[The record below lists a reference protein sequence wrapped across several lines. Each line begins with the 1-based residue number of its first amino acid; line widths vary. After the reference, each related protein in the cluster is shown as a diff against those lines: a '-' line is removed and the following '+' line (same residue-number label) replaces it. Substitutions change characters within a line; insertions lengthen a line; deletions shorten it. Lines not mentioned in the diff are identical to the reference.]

1 MQQPSH
7 KLFILIDKRLS
18 PSQRTVQACHA
29 AIEFAKA
36 YPDWQHQSLV
46 ILGVDSEKEL
56 LDYYKRILGGHMR
69 VGFTEPYWDN
79 RFTAIACY
87 GCDEAVSDLSLI

>member
-1 MQQPSH
+1 MQQSSH
-7 KLFILIDKRLS
+7 KLYILLDNRLS
-18 PSQRTVQACHA
+18 SSQRTVQACHV

-36 YPDWQHQSLV
+36 YPEWKHQSLV

-56 LDYYKRILGGHMR
+56 LDYYKRILGGCMR
-69 VGFTEPYWDN
+69 VGFIEPHWDD

-87 GCDEAVSDLSLI
+87 GCDDLVKDLMLL